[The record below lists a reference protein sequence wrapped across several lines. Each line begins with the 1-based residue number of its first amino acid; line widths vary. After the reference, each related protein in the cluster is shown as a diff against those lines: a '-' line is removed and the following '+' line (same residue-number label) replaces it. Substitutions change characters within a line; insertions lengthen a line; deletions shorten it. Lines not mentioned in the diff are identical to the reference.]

1 MSGPSR
7 DLQSTV
13 SKDMHNTFVLYRELL
28 GLKPWTIHPL
38 EIYFS
43 YQWEVYFELKF
54 KVNLQ
59 KNGFYY
65 GICIHVV
72 MLLMILLSR
81 CHFKS
86 VLVILLTRYF

>member
-7 DLQSTV
+7 DFQSTV
-13 SKDMHNTFVLYRELL
+13 SKGMHNTFVLYRELS
-28 GLKPWTIHPL
+28 GLEPWNLRPL
-38 EIYFS
+38 EIYFA
-43 YQWEVYFELKF
+43 YQCEVNFELNF

-59 KNGFYY
+59 KNGFSY
-65 GICIHVV
+65 GICIHMVI
-72 MLLMILLSR
+72 LLMILLNH